1 MQGNAP
7 TRSCKQLPGILILGC
22 LAAAFSL
29 WSHDHVIKSAVI
41 YLQGT
46 ILLFFMLVLSQRS
59 RLVAYA
65 LLPVILCGWFSYD
78 GLYDVAGC
86 FLHDNCLHAPLTT
99 AAFHQHYLRLTYDI
113 SVPAA
118 LLIILKGALMYG
130 SIFATR
136 RYLVPIVLFST
147 NCTWLIAGA
156 YIILSLLLL
165 PLGTIPHFIS

>member
-1 MQGNAP
+1 MQDNSP

-46 ILLFFMLVLSQRS
+46 MFLFFMLVLGQRS
-59 RLVAYA
+59 CLVAYA
-65 LLPVILCGWFSYD
+65 LLPAILCSWFSYD

-113 SVPAA
+113 PVPAA
-118 LLIILKGALMYG
+118 LLIILKGCLIYG
-130 SIFATR
+130 AIFATR
-136 RYLVPIVLFST
+136 RYMAPIVLFST